1 MYTREETEEMKI
13 VFLEAGTLGAD
24 MDFSPFEKLGEV
36 VRYETSTRGY
46 CQ

>member
-1 MYTREETEEMKI
+1 MKI

-36 VRYETSTRGY
+36 VRYETSTAEETCGG
-46 CQ
+46 

>member
-1 MYTREETEEMKI
+1 MKI

-36 VRYETSTRGY
+36 VRYETSIRRRDLRAGRRR
-46 CQ
+46 